1 MNILPKRPPQQ
12 PAGPLA
18 LTIFDYDT
26 ELRRMSDDIAALDA
40 RVEANRARQVEIDKQ
55 LNGGLQPPDAAAPTT
70 HIEAARRLLH
80 PSEADA
86 GPVKQTAAQLALAL
100 REEFTRLRDEIDL
113 LLSARID
120 MVSRINHE
128 REKAAARR
136 LKEDD
141 ATVQQ
146 TELQT
151 AARVLLDVHQRGL
164 AMAGEL
170 NALGFP
176 VREPFYFSG
185 LHLPSALVSLLERA
199 VAGREAT
206 LPEPP
211 PRYVGPPVEK
221 IEQRSFIRSA
231 SSF

>member
-1 MNILPKRPPQQ
+1 MNILTKRPPQQ
-12 PAGPLA
+12 PTGPLA
-18 LTIFDYDT
+18 LTALDYDP

-55 LNGGLQPPDAAAPTT
+55 LNGKQHSIEAEAPATP
-70 HIEAARRLLH
+70 IEAASRLLH
-80 PSEADA
+80 PGEAEA

-113 LLSARID
+113 LLRARPD
-120 MVSRINHE
+120 MVSRVNRE
-128 REKAAARR
+128 RENAAARR
-136 LKEDD
+136 LKEAD
-141 ATVQQ
+141 AAGQQ

-151 AARVLLDVHQRGL
+151 AARVLLDLHQRGL

-199 VAGREAT
+199 VAGGEAT
-206 LPEPP
+206 LPDPP

-221 IEQRSFIRSA
+221 IEQRSFIRSH
-231 SSF
+231 SNF